1 MSKTTDGFNEL
12 RNQVKEKKEK
22 SKSINKKN
30 KSDVNDNVDGDGN
43 VNGNGDGNGDS
54 KKPITI
60 SKEENSQK
68 KIKRTYYIY
77 EENDEKISKLS
88 RRSGK
93 DKSEL
98 VRIAIDFLYDNVEIK

>member
-12 RNQVKEKKEK
+12 KNQVKEKKEK

-43 VNGNGDGNGDS
+43 VNGNGDGDS

>member
-1 MSKTTDGFNEL
+1 LSKTTDGFNEL

-43 VNGNGDGNGDS
+43 VNGNGDGDS

-77 EENDEKISKLS
+77 EENDEKISKLA

>member
-1 MSKTTDGFNEL
+1 LSKTTDGFNEL

-43 VNGNGDGNGDS
+43 VNGNGDGDS

>member
-43 VNGNGDGNGDS
+43 VNGNGDGDS

-77 EENDEKISKLS
+77 EENDEKISKLA